1 MNVSELARILK
12 LTPQELRDKLPQLGF
27 HIGQKAIKI
36 DNRIANKIINQWPT
50 LSKKLAT
57 PQSFKDRQLARENQT
72 PAVKKVVSLPS
83 HITVRDFAALANLPV
98 NKVLGELMK
107 NGIFASLNERIDFE
121 TAAVVGTDLGLE
133 VKADQDTSETTEQE
147 ISKLTTIIQKEKT
160 EDMLERAPVIVVMGH
175 VDHGKTKLLDAIRST
190 DVVAG
195 EAGGITQHIGAYQVT
210 RKNQRLTFID
220 TPGHE
225 AFTAMR
231 SRGAKIADIAILVV
245 AADDGVKPQ
254 TIEAYRIIEAAKLP
268 FIVAINKI
276 DKPEANLDKTKQ
288 ELSGQ
293 LGIVP
298 EDWGGKTVCVPISAR
313 EGTGI
318 EDLLDMI
325 LLTAEVEQSNI
336 KANPQA
342 QAVGTII
349 DSRIDKGEGPVAT
362 VLIQNGT
369 LRIADQLLF
378 DGKVFGKVR
387 ALKNYR
393 GENIDEA
400 GPSTPVKII
409 GLKVAPLVGDIME
422 TGEGEKV
429 KFKNIKTGLNKPESA
444 AASQADDSTAKKI
457 NLIIKSD
464 VLGSAEAIEES
475 LEKIGNQEIKVKIIN
490 KGLGNIGEGDVV
502 RADAAKAQIVGFHVK
517 AAPQAEELAR
527 EKGVSIKLYQIIY
540 DLIDDIKQQMQDS
553 LEPEIRRVELGKL
566 HVKAIFRSEASEQI
580 FGGKVTAGKIEKDS
594 FIEIE
599 RGGLIIG
606 QGKITELQSG
616 KQSVTSV
623 EAGEECGIKYQGD
636 PVKENDILYFY
647 KEEKI
652 TKKL

>member
-36 DNRIANKIINQWPT
+36 DDRIAKKIISQWPT

-57 PQSFKDRQLARENQT
+57 PQSFKDRQLARENQAPT
-72 PAVKKVVSLPS
+72 VKRVIALPS
-83 HITVRDFAALANLPV
+83 FITVRDFAVLANLPV

-107 NGIFASLNERIDFE
+107 NGIFASLNERIDYE

-133 VKADQDTSETTEQE
+133 IKTDQDTDENTEQE
-147 ISKLTTIIQKEKT
+147 VSKLVTIIQKEKS
-160 EDMLERAPVIVVMGH
+160 EDMLERAPVVVVMGH

-210 RKNQRLTFID
+210 RKGQPLTFID

-245 AADDGVKPQ
+245 AADDGVMPQ
-254 TIEAYRIIEAAKLP
+254 TVEAFRIIEAAKIP

-288 ELSGQ
+288 ELSTQ
-293 LGIVP
+293 LGIIP
-298 EDWGGKTVCVPISAR
+298 EDWGGKTVCAPISAK

-318 EDLLDMI
+318 QDLLDLI
-325 LLTAEVEQSNI
+325 LLTAEVEQDNI
-336 KANPQA
+336 KANPSA
-342 QAVGTII
+342 SAVGTII

-369 LRIADQLLF
+369 LRIGDQLLF
-378 DGKVFGKVR
+378 DGMIYGKVR

-393 GENIDEA
+393 GENIAEA
-400 GPSTPVKII
+400 TPSTPVKII
-409 GLKVAPLVGDIME
+409 GLKVAPVVGDILE

-429 KFKNIKTGLNKPESA
+429 KFKNIKTGLTKPDSA
-444 AASQADDSTAKKI
+444 ISSQADDSSAKKI

-475 LEKIGNQEIKVKIIN
+475 LEKIGNQDIKVKIIS
-490 KGLGNIGEGDVV
+490 KGLGNIAEGDII

-517 AAPQAEELAR
+517 ITPQAEDLAR
-527 EKGVSIKLYQIIY
+527 EKGVSFKLYQIIY
-540 DLIDDIKQQMQDS
+540 DLIDEVKQQMQE
-553 LEPEIRRVELGKL
+553 LVVPEIRRTELGKL
-566 HVKAIFRSEASEQI
+566 HVKAIFRSDINEQI
-580 FGGKVTAGKIEKDS
+580 FGGKVTSGKIENDS
-594 FIEIE
+594 LIEVE
-599 RGGLIIG
+599 RGGLIVA

-616 KQSVTSV
+616 KQTVTSV
-623 EAGEECGIKYQGD
+623 EAGEECGIKYQGE